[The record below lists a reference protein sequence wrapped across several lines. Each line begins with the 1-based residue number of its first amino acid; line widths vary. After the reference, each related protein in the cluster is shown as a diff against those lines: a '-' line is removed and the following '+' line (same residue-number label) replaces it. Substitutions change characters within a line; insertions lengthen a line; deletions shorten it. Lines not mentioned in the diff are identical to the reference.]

1 MNQLLTK
8 PRQVEILL
16 VEDHL
21 PDLLLVMKFLKE
33 SSIQTRVHA
42 ARDGQ
47 SAMDYLRRE
56 NGYEKA
62 VKPDLILLDLSL
74 PRRSG
79 REVLHEIKSNPLLQD
94 IPVIVITTSVSGIDL
109 ISARQAKVK
118 FYMIKTNNLKRFM
131 TAMSYVEEMW
141 IKTLSGIMD
150 N

>member
-1 MNQLLTK
+1 MNELQTK

-21 PDLLLVMKFLKE
+21 LDLLLVMKFLKE
-33 SSIQTRVHA
+33 SSIRTRVHA

-62 VKPDLILLDLSL
+62 VRPDLIFLDLSL
-74 PRRSG
+74 PRKSG
-79 REVLHEIKSNPLLQD
+79 REVLREIKSNPLIQE
-94 IPVIVITTSVSGIDL
+94 IPVIVVTTSASGMDL
-109 ISARQAKVK
+109 ISARQAQVK
-118 FYMIKTNNLKRFM
+118 FYMIKSNDLKRFM
-131 TAMSYVEEMW
+131 AAMSYVEEVW
-141 IKTLSGIMD
+141 IKTLSGIRD